1 MRLNKSAILALMM
14 LSAAASPA
22 YADVKVVTSI
32 KPVHSLV
39 SAVMQGVGSPGL
51 LVEGAGSPHNYSL
64 KPSQAQQLQ
73 EADIVFW
80 MGEELETFL
89 ENSIDSIAA
98 NAVSVSLLDSHGL
111 SRLPLREGGAFDSH
125 DEHGHS
131 GHDEHGHDDHKDHGH
146 DEHGHDEHGHNDHK
160 DHGHDEHAHDEHGH
174 NDHKDHGHG
183 EFDAHIWLDPQNA
196 KALVH
201 EIAEHLA
208 EIDPSQAAAYQA
220 NASAVRERLDVLT
233 AEIESEVASVKDRGY
248 LVFHDAY
255 QYFETRF
262 GVSAIGS
269 ITVSPE
275 VVPGAERVRELQ
287 EKIRKLDAA
296 CVFSEPQFEPK
307 LVATVIENTDARTAV
322 LDPLGATIPKGPDL
336 YFTLIRNMAASLT
349 GCLKRAG

>member
-1 MRLNKSAILALMM
+1 MRLNKSAIIALMM
-14 LSAAASPA
+14 LSATASPA
-22 YADVKVVTSI
+22 CADVKVVTSI

-39 SAVMQGVGSPGL
+39 SAVMQGVGSPSL

-80 MGEELETFL
+80 MGGELETFL

-125 DEHGHS
+125 DEHGH
-131 GHDEHGHDDHKDHGH
+131 DEHGHD
-146 DEHGHDEHGHNDHK
+146 
-160 DHGHDEHAHDEHGH
+160 
-174 NDHKDHGHG
+174 DHKDHGHG

-196 KALVH
+196 KALVN

-220 NASAVRERLDVLT
+220 NASAVMERLDVLT
-233 AEIESEVASVKDRGY
+233 AEIESEVASVKDRGFV
-248 LVFHDAY
+248 VFHDAY

>member
-1 MRLNKSAILALMM
+1 MRLNKSAIIALMM
-14 LSAAASPA
+14 LSATASPA
-22 YADVKVVTSI
+22 CADVKVVTSI

-39 SAVMQGVGSPGL
+39 SSVMQGVGSPSL

-80 MGEELETFL
+80 MGGELETFL

-125 DEHGHS
+125 DEHGHDDHKDH

-146 DEHGHDEHGHNDHK
+146 DEHGHDDHK
-160 DHGHDEHAHDEHGH
+160 DQ
-174 NDHKDHGHG
+174 GHG

-220 NASAVRERLDVLT
+220 NASAVMDRLDDLT
-233 AEIESEVASVKDRGY
+233 AEIEEEVTPVKDRGFV
-248 LVFHDAY
+248 VFHDAY
-255 QYFETRF
+255 QYFENRF

-307 LVATVIENTDARTAV
+307 LVATVIENTETRTAV
-322 LDPLGATIPKGPDL
+322 LDPLGATIPQGPDL

>member
-1 MRLNKSAILALMM
+1 MRLNKSAILACMM

-22 YADVKVVTSI
+22 CADVKVVTSI

-39 SAVMQGVGSPGL
+39 SSVMQGVGSPSL

-80 MGEELETFL
+80 MGKELEAFL

-111 SRLPLREGGAFDSH
+111 ITLNLREGGAFDSH
-125 DEHGHS
+125 DHDHDEHGHGDHNEH
-131 GHDEHGHDDHKDHGH
+131 GHDEHGHDEHGH
-146 DEHGHDEHGHNDHK
+146 DEHGHDEHGHN
-160 DHGHDEHAHDEHGH
+160 EHGH
-174 NDHKDHGHG
+174 NEHGHNEHDEHGHG
-183 EFDAHIWLDPQNA
+183 EFDAHVWLDPQNA

-220 NASAVRERLDVLT
+220 NASAVMERLDVLT

-248 LVFHDAY
+248 VVFHDAY

-307 LVATVIENTDARTAV
+307 LVATVIENTETRTAV
-322 LDPLGATIPKGPDL
+322 LDPLGATIPQGPDL

>member
-1 MRLNKSAILALMM
+1 MRLNKSAIIALMM
-14 LSAAASPA
+14 LSATASPA
-22 YADVKVVTSI
+22 CADVKVVTSI

-39 SAVMQGVGSPGL
+39 SSVMQGVGSPSL

-80 MGEELETFL
+80 MGGELETFL

-125 DEHGHS
+125 DEHGHDEHGHDDHKDH

-146 DEHGHDEHGHNDHK
+146 DEHGHD
-160 DHGHDEHAHDEHGH
+160 
-174 NDHKDHGHG
+174 DHKDHGHG

-196 KALVH
+196 KALVN

-220 NASAVRERLDVLT
+220 NASAVMERLDVLT
-233 AEIESEVASVKDRGY
+233 AEIESEVASVKDMGY
-248 LVFHDAY
+248 VVFHDAY

-307 LVATVIENTDARTAV
+307 LVATVIENTDARSTV
-322 LDPLGATIPKGPDL
+322 LDPLGATIPQGPDL

-349 GCLKRAG
+349 GCLKKAG

>member
-1 MRLNKSAILALMM
+1 MRLNKSAIIALMM
-14 LSAAASPA
+14 LSATASPA

-39 SAVMQGVGSPGL
+39 SSVMQGVGSPSL

-80 MGEELETFL
+80 MGGELETFL

-125 DEHGHS
+125 DEHGH
-131 GHDEHGHDDHKDHGH
+131 DEHGHDDHKDHGH
-146 DEHGHDEHGHNDHK
+146 DEHGHD
-160 DHGHDEHAHDEHGH
+160 
-174 NDHKDHGHG
+174 DHKDHGHG

-220 NASAVRERLDVLT
+220 NASAVMERLDVLT
-233 AEIESEVASVKDRGY
+233 AEIESEVASVKDMGY
-248 LVFHDAY
+248 VVFHDAY

-307 LVATVIENTDARTAV
+307 LVATVIENTDARSAV
-322 LDPLGATIPKGPDL
+322 LDPLGATIPQGPDL

>member
-146 DEHGHDEHGHNDHK
+146 DEHGHDEHGHD
-160 DHGHDEHAHDEHGH
+160 
-174 NDHKDHGHG
+174 DHKDHGHG

-196 KALVH
+196 KALVN

-307 LVATVIENTDARTAV
+307 LVATVIENTDARSAV

-349 GCLKRAG
+349 GCLKKAG

>member
-98 NAVSVSLLDSHGL
+98 NAVSVPLLDSHGL

-146 DEHGHDEHGHNDHK
+146 DEHGHDEHGHD
-160 DHGHDEHAHDEHGH
+160 
-174 NDHKDHGHG
+174 DHKDHGHG

-196 KALVH
+196 KALVN

-307 LVATVIENTDARTAV
+307 LVATVIENTDARSAV

-349 GCLKRAG
+349 GCLKKAG